1 MRVLILSDT
10 HSNLEALEAVLA
22 DVSSTDVTLGDT
34 QGFDMIWSLG
44 DIVGYGPNP
53 NECIARIE
61 EFEHVAIPGNHDWG
75 VLGRI
80 DLDDF
85 NPEARQANLWN
96 REQLTPASRK
106 YLEKLAEV
114 RVEAPC
120 TLAHGSPRHPIWEYI
135 IQLPT
140 AQANFEFFDTSICLV
155 GHTHLPVIFRLL
167 PSGECQA
174 IVPPEQPVRLSREE
188 RYIIN
193 PGSVG
198 QPRDG
203 DPRAAYMFLDTETLT
218 IEHRR
223 VAYDVGQVQQKI
235 RARGLPSRLSTRLE
249 HGW

>member
-1 MRVLILSDT
+1 MSVLVVSDI
-10 HSNLEALEAVLA
+10 HSNLEALDAVLA
-22 DVSSTDVTLGDT
+22 DVGP
-34 QGFDMIWSLG
+34 FDSIWSLG

-53 NECIARIE
+53 NECIARIR
-61 EFEHVAIPGNHDWG
+61 EFKHLAIPGNHDLG
-75 VLGRI
+75 VLGQL
-80 DLDDF
+80 DLEDF

-96 REQLTPASRK
+96 REQLSQTSRG
-106 YLEKLAEV
+106 YLEALSETH
-114 RVEAPC
+114 VEGQC

-135 IQLPT
+135 IHLPT
-140 AQANFEFFDTSICLV
+140 AKANFAFFESASCLV
-155 GHTHLPVIFRLL
+155 GHTHLPVVFRLL

-174 IVPPEQPVRLSREE
+174 TVPPERPVRLSREE

-203 DPRAAYMFLDTETLT
+203 DPRAAYMFLDTEEWT

-223 VAYDVGQVQQKI
+223 VSYNVEQVQRKM
-235 RARGLPSRLSTRLE
+235 RAAGLPPRLANRLQ

>member
-1 MRVLILSDT
+1 MRVLVVSDT

-22 DVSSTDVTLGDT
+22 DAAVANSADGR
-34 QGFDMIWSLG
+34 GFDLIWSLG

-53 NECIARIE
+53 NECIALIE
-61 EFEHVAIPGNHDWG
+61 GYEHVAIPGNHDWG
-75 VLGRI
+75 VIGKI
-80 DLDDF
+80 DLEDF

-96 REQLTPASRK
+96 RQQLTSASRK
-106 YLEKLAEV
+106 YLEKLAET
-114 RVEAPC
+114 RVQENC

-135 IQLPT
+135 IQLP
-140 AQANFEFFDTSICLV
+140 AAKASFSFFETPVCLV

-174 IVPPEQPVRLSREE
+174 IVPPEQPVQLSRDE

-203 DPRAAYMFLDTETLT
+203 DPRAAYMFLDTEALT

-223 VAYDVGQVQQKI
+223 VAYNVEQVQQKI
-235 RARGLPSRLSTRLE
+235 RARGLPSRLGIRLQ